1 MGATLLSAAKGRGR
15 ALGTIWGLARLVALV
30 AAPVLAGCV
39 TTAENSLSKNDITS
53 MKLTG
58 VTVSFA
64 PDAGVQWEDGIR
76 AYAAARP
83 SDDQIAT
90 ASNTPEG
97 NAYIRTMLAPVIQS
111 GVSKSMAG
119 QLVGSRPVRLD
130 VVVKSFALA
139 SAVQRILIGGG
150 RGMVADANLVDART
164 GAIIIA
170 SPNLVAGS
178 YAGQGIVGT
187 AVQAAIDSSSDQ
199 SVAEK
204 LASRYGNIYRNWLLR
219 QS

>member
-1 MGATLLSAAKGRGR
+1 M
-15 ALGTIWGLARLVALV
+15 WGLARLAALV
-30 AAPVLAGCV
+30 AVLALAGCV
-39 TTAENSLSKNDITS
+39 TTAENSLSQNDIAS

-76 AYAAARP
+76 AYATAKAI

-90 ASNTPEG
+90 ATNTPEG
-97 NAYIRTMLAPVIQS
+97 NAYVRTMLAPVIQT

-130 VVVKSFALA
+130 VVVKSFALS

-170 SPNLVAGS
+170 YPNLVAAS

>member
-1 MGATLLSAAKGRGR
+1 M
-15 ALGTIWGLARLVALV
+15 WGLARLAALV
-30 AAPVLAGCV
+30 AALALAGCV
-39 TTAENSLSKNDITS
+39 TTAENSLSQNDITS

-76 AYAAARP
+76 AYATAKAI

-90 ASNTPEG
+90 ATNTPEG
-97 NAYIRTMLAPVIQS
+97 NAYVRTMLAPVIQT

-130 VVVKSFALA
+130 VVVKSFALS

-170 SPNLVAGS
+170 YPNLVAAS

>member
-1 MGATLLSAAKGRGR
+1 M
-15 ALGTIWGLARLVALV
+15 WGLARLAALV
-30 AAPVLAGCV
+30 AALALAGCV
-39 TTAENSLSKNDITS
+39 TTAENSLSQNDIAS

-76 AYAAARP
+76 AYATAKAI

-90 ASNTPEG
+90 ATNTPEG
-97 NAYIRTMLAPVIQS
+97 NAYVRTMLAPVIQT

-130 VVVKSFALA
+130 VVVKSFALS

-170 SPNLVAGS
+170 YPNLVVAS

>member
-1 MGATLLSAAKGRGR
+1 MV
-15 ALGTIWGLARLVALV
+15 GLARLAALGI
-30 AAPVLAGCV
+30 ACALAGCV
-39 TTAENSLSKNDITS
+39 TTAENSLSQNDIAS

-58 VTVSFA
+58 VAVSFA

-76 AYAAARP
+76 AYATAKAIT
-83 SDDQIAT
+83 DDQIAT
-90 ASNTPEG
+90 ATNTPEG
-97 NAYIRTMLAPVIQS
+97 KAYVQAMLASVIKTA
-111 GVSKSMAG
+111 VTKSLNG
-119 QLVGSRPVRLD
+119 QLIGSRPVRLD
-130 VVVKSFALA
+130 VVVKSFAVA

-164 GAIIIA
+164 GAVIIA
-170 SPNLVAGS
+170 YPGLRAAS

-187 AVQAAIDSSSDQ
+187 AVQAAIDSSSEQ

-204 LASRYGNIYRNWLLR
+204 LASRYGEIYRNWLLR

>member
-1 MGATLLSAAKGRGR
+1 
-15 ALGTIWGLARLVALV
+15 
-30 AAPVLAGCV
+30 
-39 TTAENSLSKNDITS
+39 
-53 MKLTG
+53 
-58 VTVSFA
+58 
-64 PDAGVQWEDGIR
+64 
-76 AYAAARP
+76 
-83 SDDQIAT
+83 
-90 ASNTPEG
+90 
-97 NAYIRTMLAPVIQS
+97 MLAPVIQT

-130 VVVKSFALA
+130 VVVKSFALS
-139 SAVQRILIGGG
+139 SAAQRILIGGG
-150 RGMVADANLVDART
+150 RGMVADANLVDALT

-170 SPNLVAGS
+170 YPNLVAAS